1 MKFNRKARLDRSQI
15 QDRRGERSSGGGF
28 SGPSGFPTSGRGGG
42 MSGGFPGGMRT
53 GGGIGSIILI
63 VIVFFVLSQ
72 CSGGPSGAGTS
83 GPGVGG
89 ASANSNPNTG
99 SDSNLDSCRTG
110 ADAQKQEQCAILADV
125 NSIQSFWAKALPQQT
140 GTSYTKVSTVLF
152 SGGTGSGCGQAS
164 SAMGP
169 FYCPNDKHVF
179 LDLTFFKDMLQGQ
192 LGAKGG
198 DFAEAY
204 VVAHEYG
211 HHVQD
216 LLGTLAQAQSNETG
230 PTSPSV
236 RTELQADCF
245 AGIWASNATTAT
257 DAQGQT
263 YISGL
268 TQTDI
273 KEAIDAATAVGDD
286 RIQQRTQG
294 GVNEEQWTHGSA
306 KERVHW
312 FLTGYRQGQISAC
325 DTFST
330 NAL

>member
-1 MKFNRKARLDRSQI
+1 VKFNRRARLDRSQI
-15 QDRRGERSSGGGF
+15 EDRRGQGGGGGF
-28 SGPSGFPTSGRGGG
+28 SGSGGFPRGGG
-42 MSGGFPGGMRT
+42 MSGGFPGGVRT

-63 VIVFFVLSQ
+63 VIVFFIASQ
-72 CSGGPSGAGTS
+72 CSGGSPGTNGTNGTNGASGGGGNSNTNSGTS
-83 GPGVGG
+83 NG
-89 ASANSNPNTG
+89 
-99 SDSNLDSCRTG
+99 LDSCRTG
-110 ADAQKQEQCAILADV
+110 ADAQKQEQCAIVADV
-125 NSIQSFWAKALPQQT
+125 NSIQSFWTKALPQQA
-140 GTSYTKVSTVLF
+140 GTPYSDVKTVLF
-152 SGGTGSGCGQAS
+152 TGSTSSGCGQAT

-179 LDLTFFKDMLQGQ
+179 LDLSFFKDMLQGQ

-198 DFAEAY
+198 PFAEAY

-216 LLGTLAQAQSNETG
+216 LLGTLAKNQSSATG
-230 PTSPSV
+230 PTSSSV
-236 RTELQADCF
+236 RLELQADCY
-245 AGIWASNATTAT
+245 AGIWAHNATTAK

-263 YISGL
+263 YITGL
-268 TQTDI
+268 TRTDI
-273 KEAIDAATAVGDD
+273 KDAIDAATAVGDD

-306 KERVHW
+306 QERVHW
-312 FLTGYRQGQISAC
+312 FTTGYETGQMSAC